1 MTLIDDP
8 GFFVSITGIL
18 VGYLLLYFIAYNL
31 LRERK
36 VERQKKFFKALVE
49 GLKTGSITTID
60 DIVNIYKGVAGL
72 SSENLSYRYRLSK
85 LLREFLVDLISKN
98 KNVIGGDLDDNIIRD
113 WKQKL
118 SDFIQKNEEISP
130 YADLPA
136 AERNVLSDIST
147 FLEKNDA
154 KSVKRK
160 TLELA
165 GMIQARNDDLNRIR
179 NINRWAVP
187 LSAIGLILT
196 IIFGI
201 LALK

>member
-1 MTLIDDP
+1 MKGKRSFL
-8 GFFVSITGIL
+8 
-18 VGYLLLYFIAYNL
+18 
-31 LRERK
+31 
-36 VERQKKFFKALVE
+36 KALVE

-118 SDFIQKNEEISP
+118 SDFIQKNEEISA